1 MRIKIALFFVLLTTM
16 LGAYESIALNLPAKV
31 SVSLETRFE
40 NQPIVVKIQIIRL
53 AYQKV
58 DTSSFALNGK
68 PLQVTYVGEE
78 KPQGA
83 PSTKDAD
90 ALVVSVYSATLT
102 PQSRGLYVLPV
113 ISVKVGDT
121 TVSSSSISYEIVGS
135 KVSDELSLTARMI
148 EPGPVF
154 PGQKVTFE
162 YQISFRKPIQLTKE
176 ELPLLNLEGFRNI
189 GAPVITNGT
198 DGANSV
204 QIIRQ
209 KAISETVGV
218 FHSGPSIIEGYVYY
232 LDAEQN
238 PRQISE
244 IYHAEAPDVAVTVLA
259 FPAPGQPS
267 SFNGA
272 IGVFLWQARV
282 IGPTTVSVGE
292 KISLELFVSGSGDL
306 ESVQVPDLSIQGPFK
321 NMFVFGDLAPL
332 GQVKEGTKRFVIELR
347 PISDKVKEV
356 PSIECASFDPISK
369 TYVVKKT
376 APIPITVRPGSKR
389 EEFPV
394 VDVNAST
401 PIEIQK
407 NVILDDSELETKD
420 LESILL
426 VYAAFA
432 IAFALGLQLILR
444 RLFIEGQEKKDK
456 SRELFLEAIKKRS
469 EPDAACRLLTK
480 ALLLVLFE
488 QGITK
493 ELISHPE
500 QLKNEGLEAEV
511 RKLLVSI
518 NQKRFTGIQA
528 QEEMNECINYATQ
541 IYHRLT
547 RV

>member
-528 QEEMNECINYATQ
+528 QEEMNECINEATQ